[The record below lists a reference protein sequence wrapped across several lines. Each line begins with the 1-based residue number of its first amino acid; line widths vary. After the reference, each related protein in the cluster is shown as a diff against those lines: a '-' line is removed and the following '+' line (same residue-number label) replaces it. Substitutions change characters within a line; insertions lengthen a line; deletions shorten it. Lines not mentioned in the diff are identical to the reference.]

1 MSMTRRILLAT
12 CLGLGACASGA
23 ANDATQAPAHAQLQP
38 AAREASTAQ
47 QPGGTA
53 PTAQQL
59 VAQGETAFA
68 AQDWTLAASRF
79 ERATALAP
87 KDMRAWMRLGYCR
100 HMLKDYA
107 RAIDA
112 YERITSGPGVSHAR
126 YNTACALALQ
136 GKTEPA
142 FAALTAAV
150 QAGFNDRAT
159 FESDT
164 DLASLHGD
172 ARFAALAAQIATV
185 ATGKYQPPP
194 EARQFDFW
202 VGEWEV
208 YTASGARA
216 GSSVVESI
224 LNGCVVLENW
234 QSAQGGAGKSFNRY
248 DPRRGEWR
256 QHWVDDSGNELNF
269 SGAFADGCMS
279 VVAKLP
285 QPDGRVQ
292 LRRMRFFDL
301 PGAEVRQWGEI
312 STDDGASWT
321 TEYDLY
327 YRPKP
332 KS

>member
-1 MSMTRRILLAT
+1 MTMLHRIVLGT
-12 CLGLGACASGA
+12 CLCLGACASGA
-23 ANDATQAPAHAQLQP
+23 TLSEAEP
-38 AAREASTAQ
+38 AARGSAPAPHVQELAPSAQ
-47 QPGGTA
+47 QF
-53 PTAQQL
+53 
-59 VAQGETAFA
+59 VAQGEAAFA
-68 AQDWTLAASRF
+68 AQDWTTAASHF
-79 ERATALAP
+79 QRATVLAP
-87 KDMRAWMRLGYCR
+87 SDLRAWVRLGYCR

-107 RAIDA
+107 RAIEA
-112 YERITSGPGVSHAR
+112 YERVTSGPGVSHAR

-150 QAGFNDRAT
+150 EAGFDDRPT

-164 DLASLHGD
+164 DLASLRGD
-172 ARFAALAAQIATV
+172 PRFAALAARVGTAM
-185 ATGKYQPPP
+185 TGRYQPPP

-202 VGEWEV
+202 VGEWDV
-208 YTASGARA
+208 YTATGARA

-248 DPRRGEWR
+248 DARRGEWR
-256 QHWVDDSGNELNF
+256 QHWVDDTGNELDF

-279 VVAKLP
+279 IAAKLP

-327 YRPKP
+327 YRPKA

>member
-1 MSMTRRILLAT
+1 MSMLHRILLGT
-12 CLGLGACASGA
+12 CLALCSCASGGA
-23 ANDATQAPAHAQLQP
+23 RQGVAPEQREHTPALQSP
-38 AAREASTAQ
+38 E
-47 QPGGTA
+47 PA

-59 VAQGETAFA
+59 VARGETAFA
-68 AQDWTLAASRF
+68 AQDWTLAAASF

-87 KDMRAWMRLGYCR
+87 NDMRAWMRLGYCR

-142 FAALTAAV
+142 FAALAASV
-150 QAGFNDRAT
+150 KAGFNDRAT

-164 DLASLHGD
+164 DLSSLRGD
-172 ARFAALAAQIATV
+172 PRFAQLAAQVGAAPI
-185 ATGKYQPPP
+185 GKYQPPP

-202 VGEWEV
+202 VGDWDV

-234 QSAQGGAGKSFNRY
+234 QSAQGGAGKSINRY
-248 DPRRGEWR
+248 DARRGEWR
-256 QHWVDDSGNELNF
+256 QHWVDDSGNELDF
-269 SGAFADGCMS
+269 SGAFADGCMA

-285 QPDGRVQ
+285 QPDGRVH

-312 STDDGASWT
+312 SKDDGASWT

-327 YRPKP
+327 YRPKT